1 MKAKEEKVNLKF
13 QQLGSWKN
21 LKLNVFAD
29 ASLANVEHDN
39 ESRSVMGYFIT
50 LSNEENEF
58 NPIHWKSKVI
68 EKVAEDTKTAETL
81 ALENAVDDALYISS
95 MITEIY
101 SGENRRQ
108 DIPLVVHTD
117 SKSLLESI
125 YSTRKVKRKTMRVVI
140 SSLQQHLK
148 MKRIKD
154 VEHVSS
160 KEQIADVLTKKG
172 VANNLILETL
182 ETGKLQNSNS
192 IRSQSGPKDDK

>member
-1 MKAKEEKVNLKF
+1 MEKQSNLKGS
-13 QQLGSWKN
+13 LG
-21 LKLNVFAD
+21 
-29 ASLANVEHDN
+29 
-39 ESRSVMGYFIT
+39 Y
-50 LSNEENEF
+50 
-58 NPIHWKSKVI
+58 
-68 EKVAEDTKTAETL
+68 KTAETL

-101 SGENRRQ
+101 SGESRKS

-148 MKRIKD
+148 MKRIRS

-160 KEQIADVLTKKG
+160 KLQVADVLTKRG

-182 ETGKLQNSNS
+182 EKGNLQVTNST
-192 IRSQSGPKDDK
+192 RSQSEPKDVMCELQNT